1 MEKLIIMLTENIS
14 AANMKK
20 NEIISFDGYP
30 KKQING
36 KDSLDETVEYF
47 RDYYNV
53 NSFSE
58 TELDVVIVYSEIAT
72 DLVMYFAEKFS
83 EAKSVSVLNLSIIA
97 PVIVRRRKMKPPV
110 KVSFMGSAVVIG
122 DNKNCTEI
130 KADHTDLKFMF
141 DSDNSFWE
149 DESLLLKNEIKM
161 LEEQI
166 SELKKQIS
174 KKEAE
179 INQKDGKIRDLDA
192 ILQNRE
198 KEKNNNHSTFDSAAN
213 NYIAKRKVTQETQKA
228 EIRHTPKDGKYIIE
242 TNLPQE
248 IIDFKKKWEKSSCNI
263 YLQIEKETGSSDI
276 HSTGIAKLVLNFGKC
291 YSYLSGGPFNV
302 EQDIKP
308 VLTQKGYRC
317 IVGSFD
323 KTKGGFRQGG
333 YSNED
338 VAVLLDNCC
347 VSVKSDCYGKLFW
360 LVTETD
366 EIENNQPIAVVG
378 LETDTCEDIN
388 KWLSISGMG
397 NLRCVESEMSVCRYS
412 AKILR
417 KSPLRSKLV

>member
-1 MEKLIIMLTENIS
+1 MEKLIIMLNENIS

-58 TELDVVIVYSEIAT
+58 TELDVVIVYSDVAT

-83 EAKSVSVLNLSIIA
+83 EAKSVSVFNLSIIA
-97 PVIVRRRKMKPPV
+97 PVIVRSRKMKPPV

-130 KADHTDLKFMF
+130 KADHTDLNFMF
-141 DSDNSFWE
+141 DTDNSFWD
-149 DESLLLKNEIKM
+149 DESLQLKIEIKK
-161 LEEQI
+161 LKEQI
-166 SELKKQIS
+166 NEKVW
-174 KKEAE
+174 
-179 INQKDGKIRDLDA
+179 KIRYLDA
-192 ILQNRE
+192 TLRNRE
-198 KEKNNNHSTFDSAAN
+198 KEEKNNNSTFDSAAN
-213 NYIAKRKVTQETQKA
+213 NYIATRKMTQKNAKA

-248 IIDFKKKWEKSSCNI
+248 IIDFQREWKKTSCNI

-291 YSYLSGGPFNV
+291 YSYLSGGSFNV
-302 EQDIKP
+302 EQDIKS

-347 VSVKSDCYGKLFW
+347 VKSDYYGKLFW

-366 EIENNQPIAVVG
+366 EIKEGQPIAVVG
-378 LETDTCEDIN
+378 LETDNCEDIN
-388 KWLSISGMG
+388 NWLSISGMG
-397 NLRCVESEMSVCRYS
+397 NFRCVENASTYTCPTELGLFAS
-412 AKILR
+412 KIFI
-417 KSPLRSKLV
+417 

>member
-1 MEKLIIMLTENIS
+1 MLNENIS

-20 NEIISFDGYP
+20 NEIISFDGYK

-83 EAKSVSVLNLSIIA
+83 EAKSVSVFNLSIIA

-141 DSDNSFWE
+141 DTDNSFWE
-149 DESLLLKNEIKM
+149 DENYQTKYEIGKFVQKPSKTKENNDYQKNEP
-161 LEEQI
+161 
-166 SELKKQIS
+166 
-174 KKEAE
+174 
-179 INQKDGKIRDLDA
+179 
-192 ILQNRE
+192 
-198 KEKNNNHSTFDSAAN
+198 SAA
-213 NYIAKRKVTQETQKA
+213 
-228 EIRHTPKDGKYIIE
+228 PKNGKEESSNGSNFIDQVDIIWGNKQLAPK
-242 TNLPQE
+242 TSGTRFTIGIKLPQV
-248 IIDFKKKWEKSSCNI
+248 IKDFKRDWKKTSCNI

-276 HSTGIAKLVLNFGKC
+276 HSMGIAKLVLNFGKC

-366 EIENNQPIAVVG
+366 EIEDGQPIVG
-378 LETDTCEDIN
+378 LETDNCEDIN
-388 KWLSISGMG
+388 NWLSISGMG
-397 NLRCVESEMSVCRYS
+397 NLRCVLKM
-412 AKILR
+412 
-417 KSPLRSKLV
+417 

>member
-1 MEKLIIMLTENIS
+1 MEKLIIMLNENIS

-20 NEIISFDGYP
+20 NEIISFDGYK

-58 TELDVVIVYSEIAT
+58 TELDVVIVYSEVAT

-83 EAKSVSVLNLSIIA
+83 EAKSVSVFNLSIIA

-110 KVSFMGSAVVIG
+110 KVSFMGSSVVIG

-141 DSDNSFWE
+141 DTDNSFWE

-198 KEKNNNHSTFDSAAN
+198 KEKNNTHSTFDSAAN

-248 IIDFKKKWEKSSCNI
+248 IIDFKKKWKKSSCNI

-276 HSTGIAKLVLNFGKC
+276 HSTGIAKLVLNFGKW

-333 YSNED
+333 LSSED
-338 VAVLLDNCC
+338 VAVLIDNWY
-347 VSVKSDCYGKLFW
+347 VESDYYGKLFW

-366 EIENNQPIAVVG
+366 EIEDRQPIAVVG

-388 KWLSISGMG
+388 KWLSISGKG
-397 NLRCVESEMSVCRYS
+397 NLRCIESEMSVCRDS
-412 AKILR
+412 AKKPR
-417 KSPLRSKLV
+417 KSPLRSKSV